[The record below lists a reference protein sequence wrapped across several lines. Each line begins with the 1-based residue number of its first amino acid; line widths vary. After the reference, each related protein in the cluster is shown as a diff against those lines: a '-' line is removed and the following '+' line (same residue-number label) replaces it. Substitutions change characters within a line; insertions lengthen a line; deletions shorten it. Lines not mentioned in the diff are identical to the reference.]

1 MGILEKIKEI
11 EHEMKIT
18 QKNKATSTHLG
29 LLKARLCKLRRQL
42 LNPEGSKGS
51 SGPGEGF
58 AVAKA
63 GDARVALIGFPSVG
77 KSSLLANLTNT
88 KSEAAA
94 YEFTTLTCIP
104 GNIMYNDVK
113 IQLLDLPGIIEGA
126 AHGKGRGRE
135 VVAVAKTSDVIL
147 MVLDAAKE
155 GTKIN
160 HRAILENELRLV
172 GLRLNERPPDV
183 TYVKKKEGGLKFN
196 STVKL
201 TQLGEDP
208 EKMVRNILRE
218 YKVHNATVLVREDI
232 SVDQLIDV
240 IMGNRKYVKCLYL
253 YNKVDMIPIE
263 EVDRLARLPHS
274 LVCSVVKSLN
284 MDRLLARLW
293 KEMGLVRVYTRRR
306 GEPPVFAEP
315 LILSKYRNGISVE
328 SACRMLHKDMLEKFN
343 YANVWGTS
351 VKHSPLR
358 CGLQHELQDEDVL
371 QIFTKTNQQQ
381 KRDKD
386 YAEKCQKTYDE
397 YKLKRKNKKPLKT

>member
-29 LLKARLCKLRRQL
+29 LLKMRLCKLRRQL

-77 KSSLLANLTNT
+77 KSSLLATLTNT

-113 IQLLDLPGIIEGA
+113 IQMLDLPGIIEGA

-160 HRAILENELRLV
+160 HRAILEKELHLV

-183 TYVKKKEGGLKFN
+183 TYVKKREGGIKFN

-201 TQLGEDP
+201 TKLGDDP
-208 EKMVRNILRE
+208 EKMVRSILRE
-218 YKVHNATVLVREDI
+218 YKVHNASFLVREDI

-240 IMGNRKYVKCLYL
+240 VLGNRKYVKCLYL
-253 YNKVDMIPIE
+253 YNKIDMVPIE

-274 LVCSVVKSLN
+274 LVCSVVKKLN
-284 MDRLLARLW
+284 LDRLLARLW

-306 GEPPVFAEP
+306 GEPPEFSEP
-315 LILSKYRNGISVE
+315 LILSEYRNGVNVE
-328 SACRMLHKDMLEKFN
+328 AACKMLSKDMLEKFN
-343 YANVWGTS
+343 YAMIWGTS

-358 CGLQHELQDEDVL
+358 CGINHVLHDEDVL
-371 QIFTKTNQQQ
+371 QIFTKTNQQEKREKNYSEMCQ
-381 KRDKD
+381 KR
-386 YAEKCQKTYDE
+386 YDE
-397 YKLKRKNKKPLKT
+397 YKAKRKKKKPLKT